1 MRLLSLVSIQ
11 KKLDKKNS
19 ELLEVRALRKKLAER
34 EKSISADIAFLQNQK
49 VEAIFMQVKR
59 GIKLENLDVSSE
71 SILPLLEAL
80 RNSQQQLNDTNS
92 IDKITAQANDSIS
105 TLDKNTKLD
114 SAQNL
119 HSNSTVTE
127 TVGDLHAL

>member
-11 KKLDKKNS
+11 KKLVKKNA
-19 ELLEVRALRKKLAER
+19 ELLQVRALRKKLAER
-34 EKSISADIAFLQNQK
+34 EKNISADIAFLQNQK

-59 GIKLENLDVSSE
+59 GIRLENLDVSSE

-80 RNSQQQLNDTNS
+80 RNNQQQLNDTNS

-105 TLDKNTKLD
+105 TLDKNTNLD
-114 SAQNL
+114 SA
-119 HSNSTVTE
+119 
-127 TVGDLHAL
+127 

>member
-80 RNSQQQLNDTNS
+80 RNSQQKLNDTNS